1 MGEQRMSKVC
11 VRSRVCA
18 REIGERRKK
27 RERERESVC
36 VCVWERERQ
45 RKREIER
52 KRGTHH
58 MPTKSETFRTSTLVQ
73 TSTSAYIPV
82 LVHASIHTSISTEW

>member
-36 VCVWERERQ
+36 VCVGEREAKKERD
-45 RKREIER
+45 REKER
-52 KRGTHH
+52 NTPH
-58 MPTKSETFRTSTLVQ
+58 
-73 TSTSAYIPV
+73 AYKI
-82 LVHASIHTSISTEW
+82 